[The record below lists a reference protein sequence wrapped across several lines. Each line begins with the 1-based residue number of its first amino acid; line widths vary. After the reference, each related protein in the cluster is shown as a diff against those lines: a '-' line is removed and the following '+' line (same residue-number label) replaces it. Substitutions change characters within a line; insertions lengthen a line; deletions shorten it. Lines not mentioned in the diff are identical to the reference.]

1 MLGRQLADDIQK
13 LPDTARERLSES
25 GRAQRAVNIADLRA
39 LARRRLPKGVYDY
52 VDGAA
57 WDEVT
62 KQRNESDLQSL
73 ALRPRM
79 LVGATEIDLSTEV
92 LGRRIEVPLLGA
104 PTGLTGLV
112 HHEGEVGIA
121 RAVHSA
127 GGLYVLSSAA
137 SRSLEE
143 VATASP
149 GPRWFQLYVGPDR
162 GVAKALIQ
170 RARATGYEALI
181 VTVDVARPGPR
192 ERDQRNGFTVPPRVT
207 AHTLV
212 DGVRRPRWTANFLSR
227 PRILSEGLLSSVV
240 TQGAAVSL
248 GELIGRQFDPGLSW
262 SDIAWVQEHWDG
274 PLMVK
279 GILRGD
285 DARQA
290 AGMGLA
296 GVIVSNHGGRQ
307 LDHATS
313 TIRALPEIVDAA
325 GGRARGLHG
334 RWHPPGRGHHPR
346 AGPRGA
352 RLPGGPRPP
361 LRVGS
366 GRACRGAA
374 RDGDPHRRASPGDDA
389 DGLPVGARPGRE
401 LVERAATRATRGM
414 PMEHVIDPSRI
425 HHAWNRD
432 REPTLRIANGDSVRF
447 ALRMAGAEQIREGDS
462 YADTNFIADQIY
474 WLLGPVFVEG
484 AHPGD
489 TLRVDILSLRPG
501 EWGWCGTEPDLGLL
515 PADFP
520 DPFVKTFDLR
530 GRDSVTVC
538 PEVEIPL
545 SPFLGTMG
553 THPDEPGDLPA
564 FPPHRGGGNIDTRHL
579 TVGSTLWLPVWCEG
593 ALFSCGDPHGVQ
605 GDGEVCLAALECDMD
620 ATLRFSV
627 ERRTIGAPRFRTGAR

>member
-1 MLGRQLADDIQK
+1 MF
-13 LPDTARERLSES
+13 
-25 GRAQRAVNIADLRA
+25 
-39 LARRRLPKGVYDY
+39 DY

-62 KQRNESDLQSL
+62 KQRNESDLRSL

-92 LGRRIEVPLLGA
+92 LGRRVEIPLLGA

-121 RAVHSA
+121 RAVH
-127 GGLYVLSSAA
+127 GGRRPLRAL
-137 SRSLEE
+137 LGG
-143 VATASP
+143 VAHARGRGRGQS
-149 GPRWFQLYVGPDR
+149 GPRWFQLYVGRDR
-162 GVAKALIQ
+162 GLAQALLE
-170 RARATGYEALI
+170 RARATGYEASWSPS
-181 VTVDVARPGPR
+181 TSRARAPASATSATASSCRRGSPR
-192 ERDQRNGFTVPPRVT
+192 ARSSTGC
-207 AHTLV
+207 AA
-212 DGVRRPRWTANFLSR
+212 PRWTANFLSR
-227 PRILSEGLLSSVV
+227 PRILLREPAARAWPRRGRR
-240 TQGAAVSL
+240 GAWR
-248 GELIGRQFDPGLSW
+248 ELIGRQFDPALSW
-262 SDIAWVQEHWDG
+262 RDIAWVQEHWDG
-274 PLMVK
+274 PLLIK

-290 AGMGLA
+290 AGLGLA

-325 GGRARGLHG
+325 GGELEVYMDGGIRRGVDIIRALALGARGVPGRPRARLRARRPAG
-334 RWHPPGRGHHPR
+334 RPGAQR
-346 AGPRGA
+346 AMEILVDEL
-352 RLPGGPRPP
+352 RLAMTLLGCPSVRE
-361 LRVGS
+361 L
-366 GRACRGAA
+366 
-374 RDGDPHRRASPGDDA
+374 DA
-389 DGLPVGARPGRE
+389 TLADRARPSDDE
-401 LVERAATRATRGM
+401 ER
-414 PMEHVIDPSRI
+414 MEHVIDPTRV

-432 REPTLRIANGDSVRF
+432 REPTLRIADGDSVRF

-462 YADTNFIADQIY
+462 YADTDFIADQIY

-484 AHPGD
+484 ARPGD

-553 THPDEPGDLPA
+553 THPDEPGDLPVVPA
-564 FPPHRGGGNIDTRHL
+564 PSRRRQHRHPPPHRGQHAVAAGVVRGRAVLLRGSPRGAGRRRGVPGRAGVRH
-579 TVGSTLWLPVWCEG
+579 GR
-593 ALFSCGDPHGVQ
+593 D
-605 GDGEVCLAALECDMD
+605 AALQ
-620 ATLRFSV
+620 
-627 ERRTIGAPRFRTGAR
+627 RRAADHRRAPVSHRRAR

>member
-1 MLGRQLADDIQK
+1 MLGRQLAADIQR
-13 LPDTARERLSES
+13 LPDTARDRLSES

-39 LARRRLPKGVYDY
+39 LARRRLPQGVYDY

-92 LGRRIEVPLLGA
+92 LGRRIDVPLLGA

-127 GGLYVLSSAA
+127 GGVYVLSSAA

-149 GPRWFQLYVGPDR
+149 GPRWFQLYVGRDR
-162 GVAKALIQ
+162 GVAKELIQ
-170 RARATGYEALI
+170 RARATGYEALV

-227 PRILSEGLLSSVV
+227 PRILSEGLLSSVA

-248 GELIGRQFDPGLSW
+248 SELIGRQFDPGLNW
-262 SDIAWVQEHWDG
+262 SDIAWVQEQWDG
-274 PLMVK
+274 PLMIK

-325 GGRARGLHG
+325 GSELEVYMDGGIRRGVDIIRALALGARACLAGRALLYGL
-334 RWHPPGRGHHPR
+334 
-346 AGPRGA
+346 AA
-352 RLPGGPRPP
+352 GGPAGAQRAVEILVDE
-361 LRVGS
+361 LRLAMTLLGCPSV
-366 GRACRGAA
+366 
-374 RDGDPHRRASPGDDA
+374 
-389 DGLPVGARPGRE
+389 RE
-401 LVERAATRATRGM
+401 LDASWLSA
-414 PMEHVIDPSRI
+414 
-425 HHAWNRD
+425 
-432 REPTLRIANGDSVRF
+432 PTSDAR
-447 ALRMAGAEQIREGDS
+447 
-462 YADTNFIADQIY
+462 
-474 WLLGPVFVEG
+474 
-484 AHPGD
+484 
-489 TLRVDILSLRPG
+489 
-501 EWGWCGTEPDLGLL
+501 
-515 PADFP
+515 
-520 DPFVKTFDLR
+520 
-530 GRDSVTVC
+530 
-538 PEVEIPL
+538 
-545 SPFLGTMG
+545 SPW
-553 THPDEPGDLPA
+553 
-564 FPPHRGGGNIDTRHL
+564 
-579 TVGSTLWLPVWCEG
+579 ST
-593 ALFSCGDPHGVQ
+593 
-605 GDGEVCLAALECDMD
+605 
-620 ATLRFSV
+620 
-627 ERRTIGAPRFRTGAR
+627 

>member
-1 MLGRQLADDIQK
+1 MSLFGMLGRQLADDIQK

-25 GRAQRAVNIADLRA
+25 GRARRAVNIADLRA

-112 HHEGEVGIA
+112 HHEGEAGIA

-149 GPRWFQLYVGPDR
+149 GPRWFQLYIGPDR
-162 GVAKALIQ
+162 GVAKELIQ

-212 DGVRRPRWTANFLSR
+212 DGLRRPRWTANFLSR

-240 TQGAAVSL
+240 TEGAAVSL

-325 GGRARGLHG
+325 GSELEVYMDGGIRRGVDIIRALALGARACLAGRALLYGL
-334 RWHPPGRGHHPR
+334 
-346 AGPRGA
+346 AA
-352 RLPGGPRPP
+352 GGPAGAQRAMEILTDE
-361 LRVGS
+361 LRL
-366 GRACRGAA
+366 A
-374 RDGDPHRRASPGDDA
+374 
-389 DGLPVGARPGRE
+389 
-401 LVERAATRATRGM
+401 M
-414 PMEHVIDPSRI
+414 
-425 HHAWNRD
+425 
-432 REPTLRIANGDSVRF
+432 TLMGCPSVRDLDASWLS
-447 ALRMAGAEQIREGDS
+447 ALQSDARNA
-462 YADTNFIADQIY
+462 
-474 WLLGPVFVEG
+474 W
-484 AHPGD
+484 
-489 TLRVDILSLRPG
+489 
-501 EWGWCGTEPDLGLL
+501 
-515 PADFP
+515 
-520 DPFVKTFDLR
+520 
-530 GRDSVTVC
+530 
-538 PEVEIPL
+538 
-545 SPFLGTMG
+545 
-553 THPDEPGDLPA
+553 
-564 FPPHRGGGNIDTRHL
+564 
-579 TVGSTLWLPVWCEG
+579 ST
-593 ALFSCGDPHGVQ
+593 
-605 GDGEVCLAALECDMD
+605 
-620 ATLRFSV
+620 
-627 ERRTIGAPRFRTGAR
+627 